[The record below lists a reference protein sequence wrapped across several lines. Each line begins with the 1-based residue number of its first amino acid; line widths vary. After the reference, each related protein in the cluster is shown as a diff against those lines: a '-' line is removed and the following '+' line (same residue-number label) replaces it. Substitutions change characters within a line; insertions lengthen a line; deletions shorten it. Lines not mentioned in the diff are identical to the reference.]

1 MKISIGAKIKEGPWG
16 GGNLF
21 FINLRNFLLE
31 NSHDVVF
38 DLNSDDIDVI
48 LLTDP
53 RFLSESSSFD
63 HRDIK
68 LYKKF
73 VNPNVKVVHRIN
85 ECDERKNTL
94 GLNAFFIKASKVADK
109 KVFVSSWLKR
119 LYENEGIE
127 SQNNHVILSGSDK
140 SIFNKNFKEK
150 WNRNEPLKI
159 VTHHWGANWNKG
171 FESYSKLDDLLDDK
185 NFRKKYSFTYIGN
198 LPNRYFFKNATHL
211 QPLSGLTLSKELQ
224 KHDLYI
230 TGSLNEPSG
239 NHHIEGALCGLP
251 ILFLDSGGITE
262 YAKNFGV
269 EFNLENIQ
277 NVLEEIRLNYDKYY
291 NKMNDY
297 PFNSNRMCEE
307 YMNLFNEFELN
318 NNNVKNKNKLFNFL
332 FRFYLQIKLIL
343 KKLITNDW

>member
-1 MKISIGAKIKEGPWG
+1 MK
-16 GGNLF
+16 
-21 FINLRNFLLE
+21 
-31 NSHDVVF
+31 
-38 DLNSDDIDVI
+38 
-48 LLTDP
+48 T
-53 RFLSESSSFD
+53 
-63 HRDIK
+63 
-68 LYKKF
+68 
-73 VNPNVKVVHRIN
+73 
-85 ECDERKNTL
+85 KN
-94 GLNAFFIKASKVADK
+94 
-109 KVFVSSWLKR
+109 
-119 LYENEGIE
+119 
-127 SQNNHVILSGSDK
+127 
-140 SIFNKNFKEK
+140 
-150 WNRNEPLKI
+150 
-159 VTHHWGANWNKG
+159 HHWGANWNKG

-318 NNNVKNKNKLFNFL
+318 NNVKNKNKLFNFS
-332 FRFYLQIKLIL
+332 I
-343 KKLITNDW
+343 

>member
-1 MKISIGAKIKEGPWG
+1 M
-16 GGNLF
+16 
-21 FINLRNFLLE
+21 
-31 NSHDVVF
+31 
-38 DLNSDDIDVI
+38 
-48 LLTDP
+48 
-53 RFLSESSSFD
+53 
-63 HRDIK
+63 
-68 LYKKF
+68 
-73 VNPNVKVVHRIN
+73 
-85 ECDERKNTL
+85 
-94 GLNAFFIKASKVADK
+94 
-109 KVFVSSWLKR
+109 
-119 LYENEGIE
+119 YENEGIE

-262 YAKNFGV
+262 YAKN
-269 EFNLENIQ
+269 L
-277 NVLEEIRLNYDKYY
+277 VL
-291 NKMNDY
+291 
-297 PFNSNRMCEE
+297 S
-307 YMNLFNEFELN
+307 
-318 NNNVKNKNKLFNFL
+318 
-332 FRFYLQIKLIL
+332 LI
-343 KKLITNDW
+343 